1 MQTLEFIPN
10 EITYEVYVHY
20 RERDAGNWT
29 EIDPGWKLHRKG
41 LTREKAFNEE
51 SELKGIQQTVFDAV
65 QILEV
70 YTTRTLV

>member
-1 MQTLEFIPN
+1 MKSLQFVPN

-20 RERDAGNWT
+20 RERDEGNWT
-29 EIDPGWKLHRKG
+29 EIDPGWKLHQKG
-41 LTREKAFNEE
+41 LTREQAYRANR
-51 SELKGIQQTVFDAV
+51 ELKAIQQTVFDAV